1 LNFQPTDVQVALLD
15 ALAKLLAQTKTEAV
29 DGHRSFFS
37 QGLDA
42 ALENSGLMDAAGMEE
57 FGAIAGAMLVDE
69 VCRLPAIAE
78 VGASSLIRPLVCPE
92 WPRPLAVIVGAIDRP
107 TRFLREAR
115 SVLFIAESEARI
127 SRLRPGDAVAAAEF
141 FAYPMARLTDPKAC
155 HARSE
160 PVGELPE
167 IRRLLQIAIACEIA
181 GSLQG
186 AHDCVTEHVKNRRQF
201 GKSLGSFQTVQHR
214 LAGGATRIVA
224 SRHLARRAADLG
236 RPEDA
241 LLALGYAQ
249 DCATGIL
256 YDLHQF
262 MGAMGLTL
270 EHPLY
275 RWSYRVKLLLSELGG
290 SSRQLR
296 ELAAA
301 VWNGGCEP
309 FEQAEGSLR

>member
-1 LNFQPTDVQVALLD
+1 MNFQLTDVHATFLD
-15 ALAKLLAQTKTEAV
+15 ALEKLLAKTKTEEV
-29 DGHRSFFS
+29 DGRRSFFS

-42 ALENSGLMDAAGMEE
+42 ALETSGFMDAAGTEE
-57 FGAIAGAMLVDE
+57 FGTVAAAMLVDE
-69 VCRLPAIAE
+69 VCRRPAIAE
-78 VGASSLIRPLVCPE
+78 VGASTLIRPLVCPE
-92 WPRPLAVIVGAIDRP
+92 WPRPLAVIDGGIDRP
-107 TRFLREAR
+107 ARFLCEAR
-115 SVLFIAESEARI
+115 SVLFINEREARI
-127 SRLRPGDAVAAAEF
+127 SRLQPGDAAAAKAF
-141 FAYPMARLTDPKAC
+141 FAYPVGRLTDPKAC

-160 PVGELPE
+160 PVGDLPE
-167 IRRLLQIAIACEIA
+167 IRRLLQISIACEIA
-181 GSLQG
+181 GCLQG

-201 GKSLGSFQTVQHR
+201 GKSLGSFQAVQHR
-214 LAGGATRIVA
+214 LAGSATRIVA

-236 RPEDA
+236 RAEDA

-275 RWSYRVKLLLSELGG
+275 RWSYRVKLLLAELGG

-296 ELAAA
+296 ELACA
-301 VWNGGCEP
+301 VWNRGDEPLEQPGGS
-309 FEQAEGSLR
+309 F